1 MLLGVC
7 TQLLPVYTG
16 LTSLH
21 TQNKAMMM
29 LIPAFP
35 WSCSS
40 LIIKLLLLSS
50 PTLPPSPSRE
60 GCLTGAQREVCTHWG
75 QLLPH
80 SSVQHLLCQLPLLLG
95 KKAALHR
102 HCVLGF
108 PVCQL
113 VPCALQATPNCWSYS
128 AFHREKERLFPSPT
142 QYPACHLVPEL
153 ELPGTSKRGFQIF
166 ASPPTIFPMH
176 LMRWCQGLPERHI
189 ISSNIFNSALSPP
202 GPHKPTLL
210 PLSSAKS

>member
-1 MLLGVC
+1 
-7 TQLLPVYTG
+7 
-16 LTSLH
+16 
-21 TQNKAMMM
+21 M
-29 LIPAFP
+29 LIPEFP

-40 LIIKLLLLSS
+40 LIITLLYFSS
-50 PTLPPSPSRE
+50 PALPLSPSWE
-60 GCLTGAQREVCTHWG
+60 GCLTGAQGEVCTHWG

-113 VPCALQATPNCWSYS
+113 VPCPLQATPNCCSCS
-128 AFHREKERLFPSPT
+128 AFHRGKERLCPSLT
-142 QYPACHLVPEL
+142 QYPACHLGPEL
-153 ELPGTSKRGFQIF
+153 GLPRISKQGFQIF
-166 ASPPTIFPMH
+166 ASLPTTFPMH

-189 ISSNIFNSALSPP
+189 ISSNIFNSALSLP
-202 GPHKPTLL
+202 GPHKPTLP
-210 PLSSAKS
+210 PLSPVKS